1 MRIALLGAPGS
12 GKGMQA
18 ESLAVRYRVPRISTG
33 DLLRAAAADD
43 DKLDAET
50 SAAVLAGQPVA
61 DEVVLALLDERL
73 RARDSKRGYII
84 DGFPGNIPQAQ
95 ALDTLLGMLGRALQI
110 TIHVKVDD
118 KTLVQRI
125 TGRMRC
131 EQCGAVY
138 NRQNAPPKVRGK
150 CDNCDGKVVAASD
163 DNAKTAAV
171 RVREYQAETTPL
183 LAYYKA
189 QHKLRTVAA
198 GGDVEEI
205 QQKICD
211 IVDLELRPL
220 EVKTLET
227 AAQTL
232 EEGVNTVIA
241 GGQISRI
248 TPPPENSAKRAR
260 TIKSAATKAA
270 SIRTSGAP
278 SVKKKSAKKKTTGTK
293 VSKKA
298 SKKVSKQVSKKA
310 AKKPTA
316 KTAVKK
322 KSAKKKTAK
331 KKTTAKKAASRK
343 PAARPVAKKK
353 ATKKSGKKTTAK
365 KSRTKKSTARRKTAG
380 KKTAGKKKRDRGR

>member
-43 DKLDAET
+43 DKLDEET
-50 SAAVLAGQPVA
+50 RAAVAAGQPVA

-131 EQCGAVY
+131 EQCGTAY
-138 NRQNAPPKVRGK
+138 NRRNAPPKVRGK

-163 DNAKTAAV
+163 DNAKTAAA
-171 RVREYQAETTPL
+171 RVEEYYAETTPL

-198 GGDVEEI
+198 AGDVEEI

-248 TPPPENSAKRAR
+248 TPSPESSAKRAR
-260 TIKSAATKAA
+260 AIKPAATKAA
-270 SIRTSGAP
+270 SIRTSGATA
-278 SVKKKSAKKKTTGTK
+278 VKKKSAKKKTTG
-293 VSKKA
+293 KK
-298 SKKVSKQVSKKA
+298 VSKKA
-310 AKKPTA
+310 AKKPAA

-322 KSAKKKTAK
+322 KLAKKKTAK
-331 KKTTAKKAASRK
+331 KKTAAKKAASRK

-380 KKTAGKKKRDRGR
+380 KKTAGKKTRPRQVEK

>member
-43 DKLDAET
+43 DKLDEET
-50 SAAVLAGQPVA
+50 RAAVAAGQPVA

-131 EQCGAVY
+131 EQCGTAY
-138 NRQNAPPKVRGK
+138 NRRNAPPKVRGK

-171 RVREYQAETTPL
+171 RVEEYHAETTPL

-198 GGDVEEI
+198 AGDVEEI

-248 TPPPENSAKRAR
+248 TPSPEGSAKRAR
-260 TIKSAATKAA
+260 TTKPAATKAA
-270 SIRTSGAP
+270 SIRTSGAT

-293 VSKKA
+293 VSKKI
-298 SKKVSKQVSKKA
+298 SKKA
-310 AKKPTA
+310 AKKPVA

-322 KSAKKKTAK
+322 KLAKKKIAKKKTA
-331 KKTTAKKAASRK
+331 AKKAASRK

-365 KSRTKKSTARRKTAG
+365 KSRTKKSTAKRKTAG
-380 KKTAGKKKRDRGR
+380 KKPPAKKKRDRGR

>member
-43 DKLDAET
+43 DKLDEET
-50 SAAVLAGQPVA
+50 RAAVAAGQPVA

-131 EQCGAVY
+131 EQCGTAY
-138 NRQNAPPKVRGK
+138 NRRNAPPKVRGK

-171 RVREYQAETTPL
+171 RVEEYHAETTPL

-198 GGDVEEI
+198 AGDVEEI

-248 TPPPENSAKRAR
+248 TSSPEGSAKRAR
-260 TIKSAATKAA
+260 AIKPAATKAA
-270 SIRTSGAP
+270 SIRTSGAT

-293 VSKKA
+293 I

-310 AKKPTA
+310 AKKPVA

-331 KKTTAKKAASRK
+331 KKTAAKKAASRK

>member
-43 DKLDAET
+43 DKLDEET
-50 SAAVLAGQPVA
+50 RAAVAAGQPVA

-131 EQCGAVY
+131 EQCGAAY
-138 NRQNAPPKVRGK
+138 NRRNAPPKVRGK

-171 RVREYQAETTPL
+171 RVGEYLCRNDP
-183 LAYYKA
+183 
-189 QHKLRTVAA
+189 AA
-198 GGDVEEI
+198 GLLQG
-205 QQKICD
+205 
-211 IVDLELRPL
+211 P
-220 EVKTLET
+220 
-227 AAQTL
+227 AQ
-232 EEGVNTVIA
+232 VA
-241 GGQISRI
+241 HGG
-248 TPPPENSAKRAR
+248 
-260 TIKSAATKAA
+260 
-270 SIRTSGAP
+270 
-278 SVKKKSAKKKTTGTK
+278 
-293 VSKKA
+293 
-298 SKKVSKQVSKKA
+298 
-310 AKKPTA
+310 
-316 KTAVKK
+316 
-322 KSAKKKTAK
+322 
-331 KKTTAKKAASRK
+331 
-343 PAARPVAKKK
+343 
-353 ATKKSGKKTTAK
+353 
-365 KSRTKKSTARRKTAG
+365 RR
-380 KKTAGKKKRDRGR
+380 R

>member
-43 DKLDAET
+43 DKLDEET
-50 SAAVLAGQPVA
+50 LAAVAAGQPVA

-131 EQCGAVY
+131 EQCGTAY
-138 NRQNAPPKVRGK
+138 NRRNAPPKVRGK

-163 DNAKTAAV
+163 DNAKTAAA
-171 RVREYQAETTPL
+171 RVGEYHLETTPL

-198 GGDVEEI
+198 AGDVEEI

-248 TPPPENSAKRAR
+248 TSPSEGSAKRAR
-260 TIKSAATKAA
+260 TIKTAATKAA
-270 SIRTSGAP
+270 SIRTSGAS

-298 SKKVSKQVSKKA
+298 SKQVSKQVSKKA
-310 AKKPTA
+310 AKKPVA

-331 KKTTAKKAASRK
+331 KKTTAKKTASRK

-380 KKTAGKKKRDRGR
+380 KKKRDRGR

>member
-1 MRIALLGAPGS
+1 MA
-12 GKGMQA
+12 
-18 ESLAVRYRVPRISTG
+18 
-33 DLLRAAAADD
+33 
-43 DKLDAET
+43 
-50 SAAVLAGQPVA
+50 AGQPVA

-131 EQCGAVY
+131 EQCGAAY
-138 NRQNAPPKVRGK
+138 NRRNAPPKVRGK

-171 RVREYQAETTPL
+171 RVGEYHLETTPL

-198 GGDVEEI
+198 AGDVEEI
-205 QQKICD
+205 QQKICN

-248 TPPPENSAKRAR
+248 TSPSEGSAKRVR
-260 TIKSAATKAA
+260 TIKPAATKAA

-293 VSKKA
+293 VSKKI
-298 SKKVSKQVSKKA
+298 SKKVSKKV
-310 AKKPTA
+310 AKKPAT

-322 KSAKKKTAK
+322 KLAKKKIAK

-353 ATKKSGKKTTAK
+353 TAKKSGKKTTAK

-380 KKTAGKKKRDRGR
+380 KKKRDRGR

>member
-43 DKLDAET
+43 DKLDEET
-50 SAAVLAGQPVA
+50 RAAVAAGQPVA

-131 EQCGAVY
+131 EQCGTAY
-138 NRQNAPPKVRGK
+138 NRRNAPPKVRGK

-171 RVREYQAETTPL
+171 RVEEYHLETTPL

-198 GGDVEEI
+198 AGDVEEI

-248 TPPPENSAKRAR
+248 TSPSEGSAKRAR
-260 TIKSAATKAA
+260 AIKPAAAKAA
-270 SIRTSGAP
+270 SIRTSGATA
-278 SVKKKSAKKKTTGTK
+278 VKKKSAKKKTTGTK
-293 VSKKA
+293 VSKKV
-298 SKKVSKQVSKKA
+298 SKKV
-310 AKKPTA
+310 AKKPVA

-322 KSAKKKTAK
+322 KSAKKKLSK
-331 KKTTAKKAASRK
+331 KKTAAKKVASRK

-353 ATKKSGKKTTAK
+353 ATKKSGKKTTTK

>member
-43 DKLDAET
+43 DKLDEET
-50 SAAVLAGQPVA
+50 LAAVAAGQPVA

-131 EQCGAVY
+131 EQCGTAY
-138 NRQNAPPKVRGK
+138 NRRNAPPKVRGK

-163 DNAKTAAV
+163 DNAKTAAI
-171 RVREYQAETTPL
+171 RVGEYYAETTPL

-198 GGDVEEI
+198 AGDVEEI

-248 TPPPENSAKRAR
+248 TSSPEGSAKRAR
-260 TIKSAATKAA
+260 AIKSAATKAA
-270 SIRTSGAP
+270 SIRTSGAT

-298 SKKVSKQVSKKA
+298 SRQVSKKA
-310 AKKPTA
+310 AKKPVA
-316 KTAVKK
+316 QTAVKK
-322 KSAKKKTAK
+322 KLAKKKTAK

-380 KKTAGKKKRDRGR
+380 KKTAGKKKRVRGG